1 MIAHMKK
8 FLFLLILVL
17 ATCCTAMVY
26 QSFTQEEQPMAQKTG
41 SKTVVWAYSALK
53 FLKPVILK
61 QH

>member
-8 FLFLLILVL
+8 FLFLMILVL
-17 ATCCTAMVY
+17 ATCASAMVY
-26 QSFTQEEQPMAQKTG
+26 GSFTQEEQPMAQKTG
-41 SKTVVWAYSALK
+41 SKTVIWAYSALK